1 MLEVLTVGSF
11 CASLFYC
18 LFTGTSILYALIFA
32 FFLFCGYALYR
43 GFSLQ
48 EIGRACRQSIAKISN
63 IIIVMLL
70 IGALTASWRASGT
83 IAYLVSYASEII
95 SPSWSLLGT
104 FILNA
109 ALSSL
114 IGTSFGTAATMGA
127 ICIAMA
133 QAMDISLALAG
144 GAAISGAFFGDR
156 CSPVST
162 STLLVAEVTH
172 TDMYKNIP
180 KLMKDSIVPFVIS
193 CVAYLVMGWLQSA
206 SGSAAAGAGELFSR
220 EFRMGLIPLIP
231 AAAIF
236 ILAICKVEVKKAMA
250 VSIFLAFVICL
261 VYQHRP
267 LTETLYSMVF
277 GYVSE
282 DAQISKMLNGGGIQ
296 SMIKVVAVVCLS
308 SCYSGIFEKTGLLL
322 PLQEKIIKAG
332 EKLAPFAVVL
342 PVSVIACAV
351 SCNQSLA
358 TLVTEQLCNKLVTDQ
373 EKMAMYLEDGTI
385 VIAPLIPWSIAGA
398 VPLASMGAPG
408 TALFAGCYLYALPLW
423 RLITDCFTRGKQKV

>member
-1 MLEVLTVGSF
+1 MPDSRSDPVFGIQLEMWIYPGTDGENVFKRRKYSKK
-11 CASLFYC
+11 CADHYDDHRSSYRVMEIIRNDPGYC
-18 LFTGTSILYALIFA
+18 WLLCAADHTFRIFA
-32 FFLFCGYALYR
+32 
-43 GFSLQ
+43 
-48 EIGRACRQSIAKISN
+48 
-63 IIIVMLL
+63 
-70 IGALTASWRASGT
+70 
-83 IAYLVSYASEII
+83 AYLFVKQPGIFSDRNFLWNGSHYGSH
-95 SPSWSLLGT
+95 LYCHG
-104 FILNA
+104 
-109 ALSSL
+109 
-114 IGTSFGTAATMGA
+114 
-127 ICIAMA
+127 

>member
-1 MLEVLTVGSF
+1 MELAVLT
-11 CASLFYC
+11 LFAV
-18 LFTGTSILYALIFA
+18 LLIGALAAGVPILYALIA
-32 FFLFCGYALYR
+32 GLILFSAYSLKCGFTLEQT
-43 GFSLQ
+43 GKMCLKGVNTVKNVLITMTI
-48 EIGRACRQSIAKISN
+48 IG
-63 IIIVMLL
+63 V
-70 IGALTASWRASGT
+70 LTGLWRSSGT
-83 IAYLVSYASEII
+83 IPAIVGYCVQLITPSVFLLLTFLLNSLVS
-95 SPSWSLLGT
+95 
-104 FILNA
+104 F
-109 ALSSL
+109 L

-250 VSIFLAFVICL
+250 VSIFWHL
-261 VYQHRP
+261 
-267 LTETLYSMVF
+267 
-277 GYVSE
+277 
-282 DAQISKMLNGGGIQ
+282 
-296 SMIKVVAVVCLS
+296 
-308 SCYSGIFEKTGLLL
+308 
-322 PLQEKIIKAG
+322 
-332 EKLAPFAVVL
+332 
-342 PVSVIACAV
+342 
-351 SCNQSLA
+351 
-358 TLVTEQLCNKLVTDQ
+358 
-373 EKMAMYLEDGTI
+373 
-385 VIAPLIPWSIAGA
+385 
-398 VPLASMGAPG
+398 
-408 TALFAGCYLYALPLW
+408 
-423 RLITDCFTRGKQKV
+423 

>member
-1 MLEVLTVGSF
+1 MELAVLT
-11 CASLFYC
+11 LFAV
-18 LFTGTSILYALIFA
+18 LLIGALAAGVPILYALIA
-32 FFLFCGYALYR
+32 GLILFSAYSLKCGFTLEQT
-43 GFSLQ
+43 GKMCLKGVNTVKNVLITMTI
-48 EIGRACRQSIAKISN
+48 IG
-63 IIIVMLL
+63 V
-70 IGALTASWRASGT
+70 LTGLWRSSGT
-83 IAYLVSYASEII
+83 IPAIVGYCVQLITPSVFLLLTFLLNSLVS
-95 SPSWSLLGT
+95 
-104 FILNA
+104 F
-109 ALSSL
+109 L

-162 STLLVAEVTH
+162 STLLVAEV
-172 TDMYKNIP
+172 M
-180 KLMKDSIVPFVIS
+180 S

>member
-1 MLEVLTVGSF
+1 MELAVLT
-11 CASLFYC
+11 LF
-18 LFTGTSILYALIFA
+18 A
-32 FFLFCGYALYR
+32 
-43 GFSLQ
+43 
-48 EIGRACRQSIAKISN
+48 
-63 IIIVMLL
+63 VLL
-70 IGALTASWRASGT
+70 IGALAAGVPILYTLIAGLILFSAYSLKCGFTLEQTGKMCLKGVNTVKNVLITMTIIGVLTGLWRSSGT
-83 IAYLVSYASEII
+83 IPAIVGYCVQLITPSVFLLLTFLLNSLVS
-95 SPSWSLLGT
+95 
-104 FILNA
+104 F
-109 ALSSL
+109 L

-180 KLMKDSIVPFVIS
+180 KLMKDSIVPFVMS

-408 TALFAGCYLYALPLW
+408 TALFAGCYLYSLPLW

>member
-1 MLEVLTVGSF
+1 MELAVLT
-11 CASLFYC
+11 LFAV
-18 LFTGTSILYALIFA
+18 LLIGALAAGVPILYALIA
-32 FFLFCGYALYR
+32 GLILFSAYSLKCGFTLEQT
-43 GFSLQ
+43 GKMCLKGVNTVKNVLITMTI
-48 EIGRACRQSIAKISN
+48 IG
-63 IIIVMLL
+63 V
-70 IGALTASWRASGT
+70 LTGLWRSSGT
-83 IAYLVSYASEII
+83 IPAIVGYCVQLITPSVFLLLTFLLNSLVS
-95 SPSWSLLGT
+95 
-104 FILNA
+104 F
-109 ALSSL
+109 L

-180 KLMKDSIVPFVIS
+180 KLMKDSIVPFVMS

-267 LTETLYSMVF
+267 LTET
-277 GYVSE
+277 
-282 DAQISKMLNGGGIQ
+282 
-296 SMIKVVAVVCLS
+296 S